1 MTMKFSN
8 RLLACAAAALT
19 LGVASNASAQAAAAP
34 AGCSDDVPQRATRGN
49 TEFISNS
56 QTVRGLLYR
65 PAGPA
70 NGAAVVLLHSSEG
83 LSVDAHSFDPHAIQ
97 LAARGYHVLVPNYF
111 EARARKVPWRAND
124 VRQWEE
130 AGHDAV
136 AYMGT
141 LEGVDPTR
149 VGIWGFSLG
158 GFVATDGSANPD
170 STARVAIGVAT
181 GSDIS
186 EPERGRRELPM
197 MLIEGYSTFPVIA
210 PATMRDLASNLRRRG
225 ATVEVQ
231 MLAGSDR
238 SMTGA
243 VWCEVFQHTRRFLDA
258 NLLPAAAPAGPAAAA
273 E

>member
-8 RLLACAAAALT
+8 RFLACAAAALM
-19 LGVASNASAQAAAAP
+19 LGAASNASAQAAAA
-34 AGCSDDVPQRATRGN
+34 GCADDVPQRATRGN
-49 TEFISNS
+49 AEFISNS

-65 PAGPA
+65 PTGPA

-83 LSVDAHSFDPHAIQ
+83 LTVDAHSFDPHAIQ

-111 EARARKVPWRAND
+111 EARARQVPWRARD

-130 AGHDAV
+130 AGRDAV

-158 GFVATDGSANPD
+158 GFVATDGSASPE
-170 STARVAIGVAT
+170 STARVAIGVGT
-181 GSDIS
+181 GKDIS
-186 EPERGRRELPM
+186 EPNRTRRELPM
-197 MLIEGYSTFPVIA
+197 LLIEGYSTFPVIS
-210 PATMRDLASNLRRRG
+210 PATMRELAADLRRRG
-225 ATVEVQ
+225 GTVEVQ
-231 MLAGSDR
+231 MLASPER
-238 SMTGA
+238 TMTGP

-258 NLLPAAAPAGPAAAA
+258 NLLPAAAAAPTAPAG
-273 E
+273 

>member
-1 MTMKFSN
+1 MTLKFSKH
-8 RLLACAAAALT
+8 LLACAVAAVM
-19 LGVASNASAQAAAAP
+19 LGAASNASAQAAAV
-34 AGCSDDVPQRATRGN
+34 AGCSDDVPQRATRGPA
-49 TEFISNS
+49 EFISNS
-56 QTVRGLLYR
+56 QRVRGLIYK
-65 PAGPA
+65 PTGPA

-111 EARARKVPWRAND
+111 EARARQVPWNGRD
-124 VRQWEE
+124 VRLWEE

-149 VGIWGFSLG
+149 VAIWGFSLG
-158 GFVATDGSANPD
+158 GFVATDGSAHPD

-181 GSDIS
+181 GKDIF
-186 EPERGRRELPM
+186 EPSRTRRELPM
-197 MLIEGYSTFPVIA
+197 LLIEGYSTFPVISS
-210 PATMRDLASNLRRRG
+210 ATMRELAADLRRRG
-225 ATVEVQ
+225 GTVEVQ
-231 MLAGSDR
+231 MLTSRDP

-258 NLLPAAAPAGPAAAA
+258 NLLPAAAAPAA
-273 E
+273 